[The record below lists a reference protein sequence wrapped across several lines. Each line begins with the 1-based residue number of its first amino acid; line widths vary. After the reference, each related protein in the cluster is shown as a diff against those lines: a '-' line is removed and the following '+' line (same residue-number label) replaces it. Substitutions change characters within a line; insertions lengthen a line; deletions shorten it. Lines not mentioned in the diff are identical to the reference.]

1 MNFNHYLLAILFFAK
16 KKLVLR
22 LNMCFSSFDDKILD
36 EITEEE
42 LERNGFP
49 FYEDDKTVTNQEFIE
64 KAWYA
69 CVEHGYIST
78 DYDILGSV
86 VTLQIIL

>member
-1 MNFNHYLLAILFFAK
+1 
-16 KKLVLR
+16 
-22 LNMCFSSFDDKILD
+22 MCFSSFDDKILD
-36 EITEEE
+36 EMTEEE

-78 DYDILGSV
+78 DYDVLGKSSTRCKLFYENKCNNLKIYKSSV
-86 VTLQIIL
+86 PFLIS